1 VLQSFQRS
9 GTLEK
14 LKEHDMKRVQ
24 VVLAALVASVCMAPG
39 IYAQMGMNF
48 FKKPN
53 IADIFRPVVGNG
65 SVYEQQHK
73 DGKKSMMEMIVVGK
87 DMVDGR
93 EAYWVEF
100 GHDVDPSGAKSYVKM
115 LVTKDD
121 FQFHKMIMQM
131 PGSAQPMEMPF
142 NPSMKTRQKMQ
153 EEMEKWHSVGTESV
167 TVPAGTFSCEH
178 WTKDNG
184 KGDVWVSSKVSPM
197 SMVKSVDNGETM
209 VLLKTLTGAKDH
221 ITGTPVKFD
230 PQLFRQQMMEQME
243 KNKQP

>member
-1 VLQSFQRS
+1 MQ
-9 GTLEK
+9 EK

-24 VVLAALVASVCMAPG
+24 VVLAAVVASVCLAPG

-53 IADIFRPVVGNG
+53 IADIFKPVVGNG
-65 SVYEQQHK
+65 SVYEQQDK
-73 DGKKSMMEMIVVGK
+73 DGKKSMMEMTVVGK
-87 DMVDGR
+87 DTVDGR

-100 GHDVDPSGAKSYVKM
+100 GHDVDHSGARSYVKM

-131 PGSAQPMEMPF
+131 PGSTQPMEMPF

-178 WTKDNG
+178 WTKDTG
-184 KGDVWVSSKVSPM
+184 KGDIWVSSKVSPM
-197 SMVKSVDNGETM
+197 SMVKSVENGQTM